1 MLKERNLKI
10 AVFSALLVS
19 LFIAFIF
26 NLTLS
31 VGEGTVMPLSNGD
44 WLNFWGSYAGS
55 VLALVVGLIAI
66 FYTNANCEWAT
77 ASIRSWES
85 TSRKILKRHI
95 SSRLRCVVS
104 SVRSPLLFFG
114 QHIAGTSASGIYR
127 FSTDRSLQIRGGYP

>member
-44 WLNFWGSYAGS
+44 WLNFGE
-55 VLALVVGLIAI
+55 VMLVV
-66 FYTNANCEWAT
+66 F
-77 ASIRSWES
+77 
-85 TSRKILKRHI
+85 
-95 SSRLRCVVS
+95 
-104 SVRSPLLFFG
+104 LLWLL
-114 QHIAGTSASGIYR
+114 A
-127 FSTDRSLQIRGGYP
+127 